1 MQALVRSLSIVHARL
16 SSVHNRPVIPHHG
29 VGNRRVCSVP
39 YSDWGW
45 QRERRAVWAVWVGLF
60 FLLFLIL
67 PGGAQYIGRPASVMP
82 ASACLMGVA

>member
-39 YSDWGW
+39 YPDWGW
-45 QRERRAVWAVWVGLF
+45 QWERWAVWFRSL

-67 PGGAQYIGRPASVMP
+67 SRGAQYIGGPVPVMP